1 MNASYINPL
10 LDAVQY
16 VFKTM
21 LGMNVTAGK
30 PVLNKDKMPVH
41 EVNGRIALS
50 GAVRGAICVSLP
62 KILSLKVASC
72 MLEEEYKE
80 LDEDSMDALKEITNM
95 IAGNAK
101 SNFHGDSVQISVPDL
116 MLGKSSDIY
125 PAGLPIISIPFF
137 ADDQKFTVDIAMK
150 ANS

>member
-1 MNASYINPL
+1 MNASYINPV

-21 LGMNVTAGK
+21 VGMNVAAGK
-30 PVLNKDKMPVH
+30 PVLNKDKIPVH
-41 EVNGRIALS
+41 KVNGRIGLS
-50 GAVRGAICVSLP
+50 GAVCGAICVSFP
-62 KILSLKVASC
+62 ETLSLKVASC

-101 SNFHGDSVQISVPDL
+101 SNFPGDGVQITVPDL

-125 PAGLPIISIPFF
+125 PAGLPIISIPFS
-137 ADDQKFTVDIAMK
+137 ADDQKFTVDIALK

>member
-1 MNASYINPL
+1 MNASYINPV

-21 LGMNVTAGK
+21 VGLNVTAGK
-30 PVLNKDKMPVH
+30 PVLNKDKIPVY
-41 EVNGRIALS
+41 EVNGRIGLS
-50 GAVRGAICVSLP
+50 GAVCGAICVSLP
-62 KILSLKVASC
+62 ETLSLKVASC

-80 LDEDSMDALKEITNM
+80 LDEDSIDVLKEITNM

-101 SNFHGDSVQISVPDL
+101 SNFPGDSIQISIPDL

-125 PAGLPIISIPFF
+125 PTGLPIISIPFF
-137 ADDQKFTVDIAMK
+137 ADDQKFTVDIALK
-150 ANS
+150 ASS